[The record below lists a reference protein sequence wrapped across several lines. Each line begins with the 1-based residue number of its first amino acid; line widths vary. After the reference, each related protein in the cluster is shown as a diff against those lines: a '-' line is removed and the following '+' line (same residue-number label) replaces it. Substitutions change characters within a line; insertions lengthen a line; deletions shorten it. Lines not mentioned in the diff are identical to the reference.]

1 MKEQIVKQFLK
12 EGILISPE
20 TLEKITETNLEHMLE
35 KGKNSKS
42 FVFSFQEE
50 KPEKPEPVIEV
61 RKLQKRLKLQPQDF
75 AKYYNTRF
83 EGLRD
88 ILLKKMEDVVSVANA
103 KKSGSAI
110 ATIGMVREQTQRG
123 FIIEDMTG
131 NAEAIS
137 KNEDV
142 GIDDVIGVKGAVKEE
157 KLFAEEIIWPDISM
171 SHKHHRQDFI
181 LTLSDKKKEVGEA
194 DFKRESAEHIDGD
207 FLITPEAVHGFDKK
221 KTPLPNP
228 GWITITKD
236 TLTLTVLVY
245 KPDKKA
251 TQKEVLSW
259 LRKRHLCPDK
269 NQIRGTDDPFLID
282 TIPDVMWIVNEK
294 KEGGKELEGAEAPSV
309 NGSAFIPERWND
321 IYKTVII
328 VSSDGKVPAAV
339 NLATGEVV
347 FQD

>member
-1 MKEQIVKQFLK
+1 MKKKIVEQFLK
-12 EGILISPE
+12 EGVLLSPE

-35 KGKNSKS
+35 KGKKSKS
-42 FVFSFQEE
+42 FVFSFQDE

-61 RKLQKRLKLQPQDF
+61 RKLQRRVKLQPQDF

-103 KKSGSAI
+103 KKSGSAT

-123 FIIEDMTG
+123 FIIEDTTG
-131 NAEAIS
+131 NAEVIS

-171 SHKHHRQDFI
+171 SHKHNRPDFTI
-181 LTLSDKKKEVGEA
+181 ALSEKAEHKKEDGIA
-194 DFKRESAEHIDGD
+194 AFPPESGD

-221 KTPLPNP
+221 KTLLPNP

-236 TLTLTVLVY
+236 SLTVTVLVY

-282 TIPDVMWIVNEK
+282 TIPDVLWIVNEK
-294 KEGGKELEGAEAPSV
+294 KEGGKELEGAEAPSG
-309 NGSAFIPERWND
+309 NHSTFTPERWND

-328 VSSDGKVPAAV
+328 VSSDGKIPAEV
-339 NLATGEVV
+339 NLATGKVV

>member
-1 MKEQIVKQFLK
+1 MKEKIVRQFLK
-12 EGILISPE
+12 EGVLLSPE
-20 TLEKITETNLEHMLE
+20 TLEKITETYLEHMLE
-35 KGKNSKS
+35 KGKKSKS
-42 FVFSFQEE
+42 FVFSFQDE
-50 KPEKPEPVIEV
+50 KPEKPEMAIEV
-61 RKLQKRLKLQPQDF
+61 RKLQKRVKLQPQDF

-123 FIIEDMTG
+123 FIIEDTTG

-171 SHKHHRQDFI
+171 SHKHHRPDFT
-181 LTLSDKKKEVGEA
+181 LTLSEK
-194 DFKRESAEHIDGD
+194 AEHKDGI
-207 FLITPEAVHGFDKK
+207 LITPEAVHGFDKK

-228 GWITITKD
+228 GWITISKD
-236 TLTLTVLVY
+236 SLTVTVLVY

-251 TQKEVLSW
+251 TQKEVLAW
-259 LRKRHLCPDK
+259 LKKRHLCPDK

-282 TIPDVMWIVNEK
+282 TIPDVLWIV
-294 KEGGKELEGAEAPSV
+294 SD
-309 NGSAFIPERWND
+309 ERWND
-321 IYKTVII
+321 IYKTAII
-328 VSSDGKVPAAV
+328 VSSDGKVPAEV
-339 NLATGEVV
+339 NLATGKVV

>member
-1 MKEQIVKQFLK
+1 MKEKIMRQFLK

-35 KGKNSKS
+35 KGKKSKS
-42 FVFSFQEE
+42 FVFSFQE
-50 KPEKPEPVIEV
+50 EKPEPVIEV

-123 FIIEDMTG
+123 FIIEDTTG
-131 NAEAIS
+131 NAEVIS

-171 SHKHHRQDFI
+171 SHKHNRPDFI
-181 LTLSDKKKEVGEA
+181 LTLSEK
-194 DFKRESAEHIDGD
+194 AEHIDGD

-228 GWITITKD
+228 GWITISKD
-236 TLTLTVLVY
+236 SLIVTVLVY

-251 TQKEVLSW
+251 TQKEVLTW
-259 LRKRHLCPDK
+259 LRKRHLYPDK

-282 TIPDVMWIVNEK
+282 TIPDVLWIV
-294 KEGGKELEGAEAPSV
+294 SD
-309 NGSAFIPERWND
+309 ERWTDN
-321 IYKTVII
+321 YKTVII
-328 VSSDGKVPAAV
+328 VSSDGKVPAEV

>member
-1 MKEQIVKQFLK
+1 MKEKIVEQFLK
-12 EGILISPE
+12 EGVLLSPE

-35 KGKNSKS
+35 KGKKSKS

-61 RKLQKRLKLQPQDF
+61 RRPQKRQKLQPQDF
-75 AKYYNTRF
+75 TKYYNTRF

-88 ILLKKMEDVVSVANA
+88 ILLKKTEDVVSVANA
-103 KKSGSAI
+103 KKSSSAI

-123 FIIEDMTG
+123 FIIEDTTG
-131 NAEAIS
+131 NAEVIS
-137 KNEDV
+137 KSEDV

-171 SHKHHRQDFI
+171 SHKHYRPDFT
-181 LTLSDKKKEVGEA
+181 LTLSEKT
-194 DFKRESAEHIDGD
+194 EHKDGI
-207 FLITPEAVHGFDKK
+207 LITPEAVYGFDKK
-221 KTPLPNP
+221 KTSIPNP
-228 GWITITKD
+228 GWITISKD
-236 TLTLTVLVY
+236 SIITTILVY
-245 KPDKKA
+245 KPEKKA

-282 TIPDVMWIVNEK
+282 IIPDVLWIV
-294 KEGGKELEGAEAPSV
+294 SD
-309 NGSAFIPERWND
+309 ERWTDN
-321 IYKTVII
+321 YKTVII
-328 VSSDGKVPAAV
+328 VSSDGNVPAEV